1 MPLTKY
7 PTCNGDVSTKAVAC
21 PKCGHPL
28 KRPAAGHSRII
39 VWGAIFSFCFVYFLM
54 NARLF

>member
-1 MPLTKY
+1 MLTK
-7 PTCNGDVSTKAVAC
+7 CSGCGGLVSIEAVSC

-28 KRPAAGHSRII
+28 KRTAASHSRII
-39 VWGAIFSFCFVYFLM
+39 VWGSIFLVLVLVYFLM